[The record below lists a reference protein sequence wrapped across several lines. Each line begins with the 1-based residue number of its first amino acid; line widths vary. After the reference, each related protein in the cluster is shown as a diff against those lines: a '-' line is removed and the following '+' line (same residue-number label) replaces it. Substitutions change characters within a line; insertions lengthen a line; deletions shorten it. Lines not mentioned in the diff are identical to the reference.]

1 MCLQVG
7 RRWLAVT
14 GAWEKGGRFVVL
26 SSPSRSRRFTALI
39 HQVKVMIYEVSGV
52 TSRVSMEMD
61 EILNP
66 LIPANSLFKVVYK

>member
-1 MCLQVG
+1 MASGNWRVG
-7 RRWLAVT
+7 
-14 GAWEKGGRFVVL
+14 EGGRFVVL
-26 SSPSRSRRFTALI
+26 SSPSRSRTCRFTALI

>member
-1 MCLQVG
+1 MASGNWRVG
-7 RRWLAVT
+7 
-14 GAWEKGGRFVVL
+14 EGGRFVVL
-26 SSPSRSRRFTALI
+26 SSPSRSRRFTSLI

>member
-14 GAWEKGGRFVVL
+14 GAWEKGGGSWCF
-26 SSPSRSRRFTALI
+26 SPSRSRRFTSLI

>member
-1 MCLQVG
+1 MASGNWRVG
-7 RRWLAVT
+7 
-14 GAWEKGGRFVVL
+14 EGGRFVVL
-26 SSPSRSRRFTALI
+26 SSPSCSRRFTALI